1 MAQKRVSRAR
11 KRDLEQ
17 PDEFLTLTARLLEKV
32 RVYWKPLSACGVVLF
47 VIMAGVLVA
56 GYFSDRAEEN
66 AFVLLNQA
74 MNRYATEG
82 GSQDRAKGLEAV
94 TPDFETLFAKYGGRQ
109 GGAAARL
116 IFAQMNVQA
125 GRPEA
130 AVGHYEQALGLYP
143 EGSYAASAAKS
154 GLGYAL
160 AASGQHEKAIAAF
173 TDLMAGQ
180 DSLFKAD
187 ALYQLTLLYRQAG
200 QKDEYQKALETLQ
213 KDYPQFIYADMLAAV
228 TGG

>member
-17 PDEFLTLTARLLEKV
+17 PDEFLTLTARLLEKA
-32 RVYWKPLSACGVVLF
+32 RVFWKPLSACGLVLF
-47 VIMAGVLVA
+47 VILAGVLVA
-56 GYFSDRAEEN
+56 GYFSDRAEEK

-74 MNRYATEG
+74 MIRYGTEG
-82 GSQDRAKGLEAV
+82 GGPDRAKALAAV
-94 TPDFETLFAKYGGRQ
+94 APDFDTLFANYGRRQ

-116 IFAQMNVQA
+116 IFAQMNILA

-130 AVGHYEQALGLYP
+130 AVDHYKQALEIYP

-154 GLGYAL
+154 GLGYAQ

-173 TDLMAGQ
+173 ADLIAGQ
-180 DSLFKAD
+180 DSIFKAD
-187 ALYQLTLLYRQAG
+187 ALYQLTVLYRQTG
-200 QKDEYQKALETLQ
+200 QEDEYQKALQTLQ
-213 KDYPQFIYADMLAAV
+213 KDYPQFIYADML
-228 TGG
+228 TGVAGG